1 VQTTS
6 LRCCFP
12 TAGRFFHYS
21 HIAQSVMPEGVSIVM
36 PVKTGIQIYE
46 AVDNLK
52 KSKEKPRSR

>member
-1 VQTTS
+1 LSTV
-6 LRCCFP
+6 P
-12 TAGRFFHYS
+12 AWN
-21 HIAQSVMPEGVSIVM
+21 SIVM